1 LIQSNVKRFTK
12 MMFHIF
18 QKVGDDKTNDK
29 TKIHVPGDVNTQ

>member
-1 LIQSNVKRFTK
+1 